1 MRWIASHLLAALVG
15 WGLIGRLQQEH
26 PSDVILNPSRT
37 SSAHQRPSSAPRLDS
52 WQMTWRQKLR
62 SPLTSRADINRRMH
76 EMMTYFMEWMRADP
90 TSALASFR
98 QLAIPGEHNVLREG
112 ISAARPED
120 AEIIF
125 REVQKLQ
132 GQGLC
137 KITGALGELAGK
149 VADQDP
155 ARALRLV
162 ADFPAGNRRAAIVE
176 SMLKSHSQEVGK
188 ELERLLPL
196 QKELRQSP
204 SEWKMIENHLQDLH
218 LRNSSIQR

>member
-1 MRWIASHLLAALVG
+1 MKWIASHLLPALVG
-15 WGLIGRLQQEH
+15 WGLLGRLKQEH
-26 PSDVILNPSRT
+26 PPEVVLNPPRT
-37 SSAHQRPSSAPRLDS
+37 SSDPQRPASSQRQEA
-52 WQMTWRQKLR
+52 WQETWQQKLR
-62 SPLTSRADINRRMH
+62 SPMTSSADLKRRMH
-76 EMMTYFMEWMRADP
+76 EMMTFFMEWMRADP

-98 QLAIPGEHNVLREG
+98 QLAIPGKHNVLREG

-132 GQGLC
+132 GQGLS

-162 ADFPAGNRRAAIVE
+162 ADFPAGDRRAAIIG
-176 SMLKSHSQEVGK
+176 SMLKGHTLEVGK
-188 ELERLLPL
+188 ELERLTPL

-204 SEWKMIENHLQDLH
+204 SEWKMIENHLQNLH